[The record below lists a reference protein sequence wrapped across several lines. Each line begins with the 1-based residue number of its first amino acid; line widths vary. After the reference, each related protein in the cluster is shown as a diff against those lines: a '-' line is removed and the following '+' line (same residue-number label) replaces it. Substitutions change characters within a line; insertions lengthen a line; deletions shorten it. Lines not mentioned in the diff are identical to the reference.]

1 MLSMR
6 GLRAVARLGRRR
18 VLIVDRRIPTP
29 DQDAGSRSVFQVLC
43 LFAAKRFDVDFWAP
57 AKRVE
62 DRYRDQ
68 LVACGARVHIL
79 DPVPSPDF
87 AQWLKHHGPD
97 IDVVFLSRPQ
107 IAMRVIDL
115 VREFCPGRILFYGH
129 DLHHLRLRMELA
141 HAGAEHHAARAD
153 ALEAI
158 ESDIWR
164 RVDTVYYP
172 SPDECRYV
180 RSRLDAGHE
189 VDVRVLPVFGFASFD
204 EPSTLSPQ
212 GRSGVLFVGGFR
224 HSPNVDGILWF
235 AHDIWPAIAS
245 ASPGSRL
252 TVVGSRPPPEILA
265 LASETIKVRGFIP
278 DDALERAYRSARVAI
293 APLRFGA
300 GMKGKVAEAMRFGVP
315 MVTTG
320 VGAQGL
326 ADAGDALLISDD
338 AGGQGELV
346 LRLLRDD
353 RLWGSTAAA
362 AATFARHHFSR
373 ERQWAALAA
382 AI

>member
-1 MLSMR
+1 
-6 GLRAVARLGRRR
+6 LRAEARLGRRR
-18 VLIVDRRIPTP
+18 VLVVDWRIPTP

-62 DRYRDQ
+62 GRYRGQ
-68 LVACGARVHIL
+68 LAARGIRVHTL
-79 DPVPSPDF
+79 DAAPSPDF
-87 AQWLKHHGPD
+87 ARWLKRHGPD
-97 IDVVFLSRPQ
+97 IDVVFLSRPR
-107 IAMRVIDL
+107 IAMQVIDL
-115 VREFCPGRILFYGH
+115 VRAFCPGRISFYGH

-141 HAGAEHHAARAD
+141 HARAERHATRAD
-153 ALEAI
+153 AMEALEA
-158 ESDIWR
+158 DIWR
-164 RVDTVYYP
+164 RVDTIYYP

-180 RSRLDAGHE
+180 ESRLDAGCQA
-189 VDVRVLPVFGFASFD
+189 DVRVLPVFGFDSFE
-204 EPSTLSPQ
+204 EPSTLSPR

-235 AHDIWPAIAS
+235 ARDIWPAIAS
-245 ASPGSRL
+245 DSPGRRL
-252 TVVGSRPPPEILA
+252 TIVGSRPPPEVLA
-265 LASETIKVRGFIP
+265 LAGETIDVRGFIP
-278 DDALERAYRSARVAI
+278 DDALEKAYRSARVAI

-300 GMKGKVAEAMRFGVP
+300 GVKGKVVEAMRFGVP

-326 ADAGDALLISDD
+326 ADAGDALLVSDD
-338 AGGQGELV
+338 PGRQGELV

-362 AATFARHHFSR
+362 ALAFARQRFSS
-373 ERQWAALAA
+373 ESLWAALAA
-382 AI
+382 AM